1 MGSSI
6 LSIEEEKPRSKNLS
20 EEYVMRV
27 ILQEG
32 SSKYVNLEM
41 KTEGVKATL
50 LHVAKNI
57 KSQILYHDQ
66 HISGINNN
74 GSSPHI
80 NVVTYVH
87 SLQDRV
93 RELEN
98 QMTNANIS
106 VEKTIY
112 FLNLNFPSKG

>member
-20 EEYVMRV
+20 EEDVRQV

-41 KTEGVKATL
+41 KMEGVKATL

-66 HISGINNN
+66 QISGINNS

-80 NVVTYVH
+80 DVVTYVH

-106 VEKTIY
+106 GEKEIH
-112 FLNLNFPSKG
+112 FSNLNFPLKG